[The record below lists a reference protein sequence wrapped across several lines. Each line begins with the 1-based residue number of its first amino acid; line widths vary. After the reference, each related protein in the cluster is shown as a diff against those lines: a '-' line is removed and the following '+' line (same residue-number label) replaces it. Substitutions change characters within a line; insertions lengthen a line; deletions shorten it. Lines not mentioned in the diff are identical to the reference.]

1 MHRLGAGT
9 YLGELEETVTLT
21 TELDGGGQVRV
32 TLDGEDMVDEREFT
46 LPADSGERSTLQITL
61 SGPLGATCVVTIAV
75 VDGATDGD
83 FLICQGH
90 EPKPVHTYTFDA
102 AAKAVIAKFAVAV
115 GAATVAAPAVAAAA
129 APKAR
134 KGAKGKKGKTTR
146 KGGGA

>member
-32 TLDGEDMVDEREFT
+32 TLDGEDMADEREFT
-46 LPADSGERSTLQITL
+46 LPAESGERSTLQITL

-83 FLICQGH
+83 FLICQAH
-90 EPKPVHTYTFDA
+90 DPKPVHTYTFDA
-102 AAKAVIAKFAVAV
+102 AAGAVIAKFAIAI
-115 GAATVAAPAVAAAA
+115 GAATVAAPAAG
-129 APKAR
+129 PKDR
-134 KGAKGKKGKTTR
+134 KLAKGKKRKTAR
-146 KGGGA
+146 KGGGS

>member
-32 TLDGEDMVDEREFT
+32 TLDGEDMGDEREFT

-83 FLICQGH
+83 FLICQAH

-115 GAATVAAPAVAAAA
+115 GAATVAAPAAG
-129 APKAR
+129 PKAK
-134 KGAKGKKGKTTR
+134 KGAKGKKGKTR

>member
-9 YLGELEETVTLT
+9 YLGELEEAVTLT

-32 TLDGEDMVDEREFT
+32 TLDGEDMGDEREFT

-61 SGPLGATCVVTIAV
+61 SGPLRATCVVTLAV

-83 FLICQGH
+83 FLICQAH

-102 AAKAVIAKFAVAV
+102 AAKAVIAKFAVAI
-115 GAATVAAPAVAAAA
+115 GAATAAAPAAAAG
-129 APKAR
+129 PKDK
-134 KGAKGKKGKTTR
+134 KGAKAKKGKTR
-146 KGGGA
+146 KGGGS

>member
-9 YLGELEETVTLT
+9 YLGELEEAVTLT
-21 TELDGGGQVRV
+21 TDLDGGGQVRV
-32 TLDGEDMVDEREFT
+32 TLDGEDMGDAREFT

-83 FLICQGH
+83 FLICQAH

-102 AAKAVIAKFAVAV
+102 AAKVAIAKFAIAV
-115 GAATVAAPAVAAAA
+115 GAATTP
-129 APKAR
+129 APKAAVTR
-134 KGAKGKKGKTTR
+134 KKSAKDQKGKPAGKR
-146 KGGGA
+146 GGA